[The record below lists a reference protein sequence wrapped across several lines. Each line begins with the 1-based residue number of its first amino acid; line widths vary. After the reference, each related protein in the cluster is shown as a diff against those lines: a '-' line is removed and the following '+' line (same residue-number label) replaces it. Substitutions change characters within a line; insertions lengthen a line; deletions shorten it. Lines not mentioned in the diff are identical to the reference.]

1 MNEKNAP
8 RPTAA
13 SPALLME
20 SRGSTGGQSQTFIS
34 KLVRKHTHTHT
45 QRERTASV
53 ARVYITA
60 DQCSVCPCCS
70 KLSPIWTRICPLV
83 LIISPR
89 PARTRTHTLT
99 HTRWLTVF
107 PPRVGLF
114 PPLAPRALRH
124 DQLPHC
130 RAWIRRSAWTQ
141 TQGEPLPLAAHQPR
155 THTHTHTRTAVRESR
170 GPASDRLMHI

>member
-1 MNEKNAP
+1 MKRTRRDP
-8 RPTAA
+8 QQ
-13 SPALLME
+13 LLQH
-20 SRGSTGGQSQTFIS
+20 SSWRVADPQADNH
-34 KLVRKHTHTHT
+34 KLSFPNLCGNTHTHT
-45 QRERTASV
+45 ERERTASV

-155 THTHTHTRTAVRESR
+155 THTHTHTDSSEREPRSC
-170 GPASDRLMHI
+170 I